1 MIDGQIRNALR
12 GISGEYELIRLGG
25 FGLMVIYGLGAV
37 GFTVWNMMEGREFSL
52 VEWGTAFAGGC
63 ALLTGGTAGGVAL
76 KDRHVASSKVIAQT
90 GAVPTP
96 AIDGARVPTGDPP
109 PVDKPADEAAGLPE
123 SMR

>member
-12 GISGEYELIRLGG
+12 GISGEYELNRLVGAFGG
-25 FGLMVIYGLGAV
+25 VVYILAGPAFQA
-37 GFTVWNMMEGREFSL
+37 WNISRGIDFD
-52 VEWGTAFAGGC
+52 VTAFCLAYAGGI
-63 ALLTGGTAGGVAL
+63 ATITGGTALAVAH
-76 KDRHVASSKVIAQT
+76 KDKNVASAKVIAQT

-109 PVDKPADEAAGLPE
+109 PVDKPADDAAGLPE